1 LGSVRQL
8 VNEAGEVSLVQS
20 YQPYGTV
27 LGSAGDGLTSYGFT
41 GEWTDSN
48 TDLVYLRARW
58 YSNRL
63 NEIVRGRR
71 GISGD
76 TALRL
81 GRATNTTPEFWLNL
95 QALYD
100 LEIAK
105 DELGDRLEQE
115 VTPVMISTEDH
126 DQASGLAAPS
136 R

>member
-1 LGSVRQL
+1 MEQKIAPVHP
-8 VNEAGEVSLVQS
+8 GEVLLEEFIKPWGISQNRLAKHM
-20 YQPYGTV
+20 GIT
-27 LGSAGDGLTSYGFT
+27 AT
-41 GEWTDSN
+41 
-48 TDLVYLRARW
+48 
-58 YSNRL
+58 RL

-126 DQASGLAAPS
+126 DQASGLVAPS